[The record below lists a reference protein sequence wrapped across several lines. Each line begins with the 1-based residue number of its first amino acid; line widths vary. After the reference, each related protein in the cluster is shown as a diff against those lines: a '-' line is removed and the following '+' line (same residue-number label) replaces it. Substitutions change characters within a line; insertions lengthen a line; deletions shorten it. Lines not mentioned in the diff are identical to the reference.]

1 VMQSASIR
9 LDDSEFQQ
17 AMADYIRVS
26 SKDAADSMN
35 RTMNSLAV
43 LGFEHAR
50 LAQESE
56 IRNVQTLEWWPKYVA
71 SAMVRRKAQSL
82 ATKMRKADAKG
93 KTLSAKAFANL
104 SGLHYSRAG
113 EKEGNSE
120 AQKESA
126 RIIKGR
132 SVAIGFVRFF
142 FATMSRSMRGY
153 VPGAK
158 VPPSKSFK
166 GFDVAIVPATLQ
178 RPSISAEVAYP
189 YRKLG
194 QRTVKR
200 AEALLQEA
208 MDAARPALIADMR
221 DYIARKM
228 REAAEG
234 VSA

>member
-1 VMQSASIR
+1 MQNASIR

-71 SAMVRRKAQSL
+71 SAMVRRKASGL
-82 ATKMRKADAKG
+82 AAKMRKADAKG
-93 KTLSAKAFANL
+93 KTLSAKAFAKL
-104 SGLHYSRAG
+104 SKLRYTKA
-113 EKEGNSE
+113 E

-126 RIIKGR
+126 RIIRGR
-132 SVAIGFVRFF
+132 SVAVGFVRFF
-142 FATMSRSMRGY
+142 FATLSRSMRDY
-153 VPGAK
+153 IPGSR

-166 GFDVAIVPATLQ
+166 GF
-178 RPSISAEVAYP
+178 
-189 YRKLG
+189 
-194 QRTVKR
+194 
-200 AEALLQEA
+200 
-208 MDAARPALIADMR
+208 
-221 DYIARKM
+221 
-228 REAAEG
+228 
-234 VSA
+234 